1 MTPTLTQPAAGQRT
15 VLHNAR
21 LLDPSAGR
29 DELGGIL
36 VEDGAIADI
45 GGHITADTA
54 GAQAGAIDC
63 GGKLAIPGLVDM
75 RVFTG
80 EPGNEHRETLA
91 SASEA
96 AAAGGVTTFCCMP
109 DTEPVIDDIAL
120 VDFIRRRAR
129 DTALVRVHPMA
140 ALTKGLNGAEMTEF
154 GLLKEAGAVA
164 VTDGRRCVANARVLR
179 RSMAYARDCDVL
191 VVQHTEEPSLA
202 EGGVMNEG
210 EVSMRLGLASI
221 PSAAEVMMLERDIRL
236 VELTGA
242 RYHAAHISCLA
253 SLNRIRRAKDKGLP
267 VTCGVSINHLALNEN
282 DIGPYRTFF
291 KLSPPLRGEDDR
303 RAMAE
308 GLADGSIDVIVSDH
322 DPQDPDTKRR
332 PFADAAFG
340 AIGLETLLPAALS
353 LAHNEDV
360 PLARLIETMTCA
372 PARLLGLDGGTLAQ
386 GRPADVTVID
396 PHVPWIVTPEQLR
409 SRSKNTP
416 FEDRQF
422 EGRVALTMVAGRI
435 VHRMVDAA

>member
-1 MTPTLTQPAAGQRT
+1 MTPTLTQPAAGQRM

-29 DELGGIL
+29 DETGGIL
-36 VEDGAIADI
+36 IEDGAIADI
-45 GGHITADTA
+45 GAHITGDP
-54 GAQAGAIDC
+54 GGGQAHVIDC
-63 GGKLAIPGLVDM
+63 GGKLVIPGLVDM

-80 EPGNEHRETLA
+80 EPGHEHRETLA
-91 SASEA
+91 TASEA

-140 ALTKGLNGAEMTEF
+140 ALTKGLRGEEMTEF

-164 VTDGRRCVANARVLR
+164 VTDGRNCVANARVLR
-179 RSMAYARDCDVL
+179 RAMAYARDCGVL
-191 VVQHTEEPSLA
+191 VVQHAEEPTLA

-210 EVSMRLGLASI
+210 EVSMRLGLSGI
-221 PSAAEVMMLERDIRL
+221 PAAAEVMMLERDIRL

-242 RYHAAHISCLA
+242 RYHAAHISCIA
-253 SLNRIRRAKDKGLP
+253 SLNRIRRAKEKGLP
-267 VTCGVSINHLALNEN
+267 VTCGVSINHLTLNEN

-291 KLSPPLRGEDDR
+291 KVSPPLRGEDDR
-303 RAMAE
+303 RAMVE
-308 GLADGSIDVIVSDH
+308 GLAEGAIDVIVSDH

-332 PFADAAFG
+332 PFTEAAFG
-340 AIGLETLLPAALS
+340 ANGLDTLLPAALS
-353 LAHNEDV
+353 LVHSDAV
-360 PLARLIETMTCA
+360 PLTRLIETMTSA
-372 PARLLGLDGGTLAQ
+372 PANLLGLQGGTLSP
-386 GRPADVTVID
+386 GKPADITLID
-396 PHVPWIVTPEQLR
+396 PHVPWIVTLEDLK

-422 EGRVALTMVAGRI
+422 EGRVDMTIVAGRI
-435 VHRMVDAA
+435 VFQRDEAG